1 VIGAANGQINPVQT
15 GIIKMLAQKSGSNTL
30 FSHTGTFHAKQL
42 VRHLYEARTSGDA
55 WRTAMAGQFVQH
67 FSNFRGVSVRS
78 IGCGGERLACA
89 KKNGE
94 VIPIVR

>member
-1 VIGAANGQINPVQT
+1 
-15 GIIKMLAQKSGSNTL
+15 MM

-42 VRHLYEARTSGDA
+42 VRHRYEARTSGDA

-78 IGCGGERLACA
+78 IGYGGEMLADCA

-94 VIPIVR
+94 VIPNVR

>member
-1 VIGAANGQINPVQT
+1 
-15 GIIKMLAQKSGSNTL
+15 MM
-30 FSHTGTFHAKQL
+30 FSHPATFHAKQL

-55 WRTAMAGQFVQH
+55 CRTAVVGQFVH
-67 FSNFRGVSVRS
+67 DFLNFRGVSVRS

-94 VIPIVR
+94 VIPNVRLRDYSGVT